1 MIHKLKEAFEHIPPE
16 ILKKKLNGILWE
28 GTPDSCML
36 ALTFDDGPDP
46 DITPRVLD
54 SLDEIGA
61 RATFFMLGE
70 QVRKYPAVARMVL
83 QRGHLIGNHSMT
95 HSKMFLMSRKEAA
108 REIEDTQT
116 ALSDAVGIEP
126 KWFRPPYGIFD
137 LTTADEVR
145 NRGLAMVLWTVLSG
159 DYSDD
164 PPDRIL
170 RRLEPFIRPGA
181 VMVFHDTAQ
190 GGGLDLQG
198 ILQEIHKKAGNGSL
212 RYGGV
217 DELRLPTS
225 LENGE

>member
-1 MIHKLKEAFEHIPPE
+1 MIHKLKEMFEHIPPE

-28 GTPDSCML
+28 GTPDSGML

-70 QVRKYPAVARMVL
+70 QVRKFPAAARMVFD
-83 QRGHLIGNHSMT
+83 RGHLIGNHSMT
-95 HSKMFLMSRKEAA
+95 HSKMFLMSRKETT
-108 REIEDTQT
+108 REIEDAQK
-116 ALSDAVGIEP
+116 AISDAVGIEP

-137 LTTADEVR
+137 FTTAAEVR
-145 NRGLAMVLWTVLSG
+145 NKGLSMVLWTVLSG
-159 DYSDD
+159 DYSND

-170 RRLEPFIRPGA
+170 RRLEPFFRPGA

-190 GGGLDLQG
+190 GGGLDLQW
-198 ILQEIHKKAGNGSL
+198 ILQEIHKKAGNDCL
-212 RYGGV
+212 RFGGV
-217 DELRLPTS
+217 DELRVPTS
-225 LENGE
+225 MENGE